1 MYLGCNMSV
10 AQFQKPEVL
19 QALKWAIDYEAIATN
34 ITPNVWTP
42 CQTFLPKGSP
52 GAIADEP
59 YKKDVAK
66 AKALL
71 AKAGY
76 PDGFS
81 ITLDHFSRAPFPDVA
96 QAIQANLADV
106 GIKAQL
112 LAGEGK
118 QVTTK
123 MRARQF
129 QMTLM
134 TWFPDFLDMHSNAQ
148 AFNYNADDSDTSK
161 VKLPA
166 WRCHFHDKELT
177 DLVDK
182 ASKELDAKKRMEMYA
197 KMQRDS
203 MERSPFVFVL
213 QNAEIA
219 TMHKGVS
226 GISLGLLPDYTRYA
240 GISKA

>member
-1 MYLGCNMSV
+1 
-10 AQFQKPEVL
+10 
-19 QALKWAIDYEAIATN
+19 
-34 ITPNVWTP
+34 
-42 CQTFLPKGSP
+42 
-52 GAIADEP
+52 
-59 YKKDVAK
+59 
-66 AKALL
+66 L

>member
-1 MYLGCNMSV
+1 
-10 AQFQKPEVL
+10 
-19 QALKWAIDYEAIATN
+19 
-34 ITPNVWTP
+34 
-42 CQTFLPKGSP
+42 
-52 GAIADEP
+52 
-59 YKKDVAK
+59 
-66 AKALL
+66 
-71 AKAGY
+71 
-76 PDGFS
+76 
-81 ITLDHFSRAPFPDVA
+81 
-96 QAIQANLADV
+96 
-106 GIKAQL
+106 
-112 LAGEGK
+112 
-118 QVTTK
+118 

-134 TWFPDFLDMHSNAQ
+134 TWFPDFLDPHSNAQ
-148 AFNYNADDSDTSK
+148 AFNFNADDSDTSK

-166 WRCHFHDKELT
+166 WRCHFQDKELT

-203 MERSPFVFVL
+203 MERSPIVFVL